1 MGDMT
6 DSFRACGL
14 NRVDRRLYCH
24 TPEVTYTIPYSRKIW
39 RGIKFGALA
48 DRPTDRQIKNPPI
61 FNTRIIRTY
70 VYTDRPPARHSRIIM
85 GVVDLG
91 QAHERELIVDLS
103 CFLTCML
110 GGVRFYYYL
119 PCRCIDSSP
128 KLACHRE
135 YHR

>member
-1 MGDMT
+1 MNNTTKVIDP
-6 DSFRACGL
+6 RKGL
-14 NRVDRRLYCH
+14 IH
-24 TPEVTYTIPYSRKIW
+24 GTIVSRILSLLSIIYSWYNDSRKIW

-61 FNTRIIRTY
+61 FNTRIY
-70 VYTDRPPARHSRIIM
+70 DMPSRIIM

-128 KLACHRE
+128 KLACHR
-135 YHR
+135 